1 MMSIL
6 GWLSGPPKEKTSKDE
21 AKKRLQLTIFH
32 DRMEVMELPPEK
44 LNALKEDLLDV
55 IAKYFEVDFQ
65 QTECNLEQDEREVA
79 FVANIPV
86 KRLKTT
92 IGN

>member
-1 MMSIL
+1 MGFL
-6 GWLSGPPKEKTSKDE
+6 GWLSGPPSEATSKDE

-44 LNALKEDLLDV
+44 LNALRDELMEV
-55 IAKYFEVDFQ
+55 IAKYFEIDLSR
-65 QTECNLEQDEREVA
+65 TECTLQQDEREVA

-86 KRLKTT
+86 KKIRS
-92 IGN
+92 GH